1 MLNKFLSSVNRFPHA
16 GYFVQ
21 PLENIFYSEKI
32 WHITWGVGTLIQ
44 KLLFSKLSTVKGE
57 VRGLVVLSKRQ
68 QNLKPLSCLLLQ
80 LQQDIQ
86 VQQNEVTRE
95 ARKKERLEKE
105 MKNLLAEMHDKQTE
119 IKNLQQDIQR
129 NKEEQLKMEQNLKEQ
144 KVGYMVHCMCQ
155 V

>member
-1 MLNKFLSSVNRFPHA
+1 M
-16 GYFVQ
+16 
-21 PLENIFYSEKI
+21 
-32 WHITWGVGTLIQ
+32 
-44 KLLFSKLSTVKGE
+44 FSKLSIVKGE
-57 VRGLVVLSKRQ
+57 VRGLVFLNKRQ

-95 ARKKERLEKE
+95 ARKKEKLEKE
-105 MKNLLAEMHDKQTE
+105 LKNLLAEMDEKQTE

-129 NKEEQLKMEQNLKEQ
+129 NKEEQLKMEQHLKEQ
-144 KVGYMVHCMCQ
+144 KVGYMVRCMYQ